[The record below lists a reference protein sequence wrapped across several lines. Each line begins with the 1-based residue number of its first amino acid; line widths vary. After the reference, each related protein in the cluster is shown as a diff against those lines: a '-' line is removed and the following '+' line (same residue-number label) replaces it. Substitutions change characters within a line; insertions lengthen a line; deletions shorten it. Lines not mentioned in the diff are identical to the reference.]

1 MIASELATGLGDEYW
16 CTWIIVFLL
25 SATPPKDLSFTEVFP
40 WKFVKL

>member
-25 SATPPKDLSFTEVFP
+25 SATPSKDLSLLKSSP
-40 WKFVKL
+40 GNL